1 MLNDNQI
8 LLLNEKI
15 LHLKSQKLDQYPAL
29 LPQAQREI
37 SSTVDSFTL
46 LQLLTYQLP
55 SSLLQ
60 ASSELQSSSD
70 VSHKKTLCPILYQP
84 LYTDNTVIYITIL
97 EGNPYIRMLSIQA
110 YNKIP
115 YSTHSNGYDDD
126 SDDKT
131 DHPSYKQCPISKL
144 PIKSATLLRMMVM
157 LLTTP

>member
-70 VSHKKTLCPILYQP
+70 VSHKKHYALFCTNHFIQIILLFTSQSQKAIRTFACYP
-84 LYTDNTVIYITIL
+84 FRRITKSHIVH
-97 EGNPYIRMLSIQA
+97 IQ
-110 YNKIP
+110 
-115 YSTHSNGYDDD
+115 
-126 SDDKT
+126 
-131 DHPSYKQCPISKL
+131 
-144 PIKSATLLRMMVM
+144 MVM
-157 LLTTP
+157 TMTVMTRQIIPPTNNAQLASFPSSQQHY